1 MTKREPGG
9 AGDEGGAGQA
19 RDEGGAGRAR
29 RLGCAPGPP
38 ARQTCFRP
46 GFPASL
52 TNDAAVVSG
61 AFGVVTAETVL

>member
-1 MTKREPGG
+1 MLTVGNKCRPLAKGPSPYVCYQRAGPAAPVG
-9 AGDEGGAGQA
+9 AA
-19 RDEGGAGRAR
+19 
-29 RLGCAPGPP
+29 GPP

-61 AFGVVTAETVL
+61 APWVVTAETVL